1 MTTNIYTHPSCLKHD
16 PGYGHPEQPGRLA
29 AVMKALS
36 EGKCATLPRFEAP
49 RAADEDI
56 LRVHTPAYL
65 AALKE
70 AFVAAAD
77 RPVALDPD
85 THINEASEEAA
96 YRAAGA
102 GIAAVDAVMKG
113 EARNA
118 FCAVRP
124 PGHHAEAGTAMGF
137 CLFNNVV
144 VAAKYA
150 LQKHGLSRVAVV
162 DFDVHHGNGSQ
173 HIAEDDLRI
182 MYASTHQYPFYP
194 GTGGAAET
202 GSGNVVN
209 VPLEALSGGKDFRRA
224 YEAVILPALE
234 EFAPEFLFISAG
246 FDAHHADPLAQLQL
260 KEEDFSWITQRLMQ
274 VANKCA
280 GGRIVSFLEGGYN
293 LTALG
298 QCAKVHVEAL
308 AG

>member
-49 RAADEDI
+49 RAMEEDL
-56 LRVHTPAYL
+56 LRVHTPVYL

-70 AFVAAAD
+70 AFAVAAD
-77 RPVALDPD
+77 HPVALDAD
-85 THINEASEEAA
+85 THINEASEDAA

-124 PGHHAEAGTAMGF
+124 PGHHAEATSAMGF

-150 LQKHGLSRVAVV
+150 LEKHGLLRVAVV
-162 DFDVHHGNGSQ
+162 DFDVHHGNGTQ
-173 HIAEDDLRI
+173 HIAEDDFRI
-182 MYASTHQYPFYP
+182 LYASTHQYPFYP
-194 GTGGAAET
+194 GTGASSET

-209 VPLEALSGGKDFRRA
+209 VPLEALSGGKDFRCA
-224 YEAVILPALE
+224 YESLILPALE
-234 EFAPEFLFISAG
+234 DFAPEFLFISAG

-260 KEEDFSWITQRLMQ
+260 KEDDFAWVTQQLMR
-274 VANKCA
+274 VADKSA
-280 GGRIVSFLEGGYN
+280 QSRIVSFLEGGYN
-293 LTALG
+293 LAALG
-298 QCAKVHVEAL
+298 KSAKAHVEAL